1 MARIDRYQ
9 IDSDVTASDRLTGID
24 SLDNTVKNFTVDSI
38 AQLFASTG
46 IANPSKLS
54 FYYTVGNQPI
64 PPAGGVT
71 FVTGNIPGPAGITQ
85 ININKFD
92 NSGRGTDNT
101 GFDFTPLRRF
111 VVGNNI
117 ELADVGT
124 VDNSNY
130 AIYSVTRVT
139 EVGDSL
145 ELGVSHLASSGHIP
159 LTNVSLTVI
168 NGAPIEGGQRG
179 NAIFDGVDVPT
190 FNNPPAIDG
199 DIYIRLFD
207 NEAGDPQVDLYLN
220 ENQVWSSPLTLT
232 GVQGYQGISV
242 SEISSDADPDNP
254 NPGGLTTVTVDYV
267 DPVPGSATPESDTF
281 EIQAGFQGTGVQA
294 ITQTNTPELGEDT
307 EIEVTYN
314 DPSGNTPPASTPLTV
329 KAGIQ
334 GDQGLFYLTLFKVYP
349 KTPIPTVT
357 APEGV
362 IFNETTGFTN
372 LPIDGW
378 HANPQDHNV
387 STQSL
392 YELRQDVN
400 PSGAYD
406 ADRNITFTAASWGA
420 AFLAGDQGP
429 QGVRGYDVRVVGT
442 PAQVT
447 TDGNGQPFK
456 GTLVTLQEYNANAGE
471 FVDGTQVSVYVAQGN
486 DITVGDAVEQ
496 PNGDFIY
503 NIQVVD
509 NRGSDIGDPIPV
521 TSPKGDQGFQGISI
535 TDVSSDTPNP
545 VAGDTQVLTFATE
558 DPANSDQAGTLTTTV
573 TLPPGA
579 PGVNSVLTNA
589 TGLVN
594 REATVGNEMA
604 TVTDGVLTISLTPH
618 MGTVIDSPHPQDA
631 VAPNRTQTY
640 TGTTLD
646 YAVTITDVYPSV
658 YTYTLT
664 SVTRLSGDTNFV
676 IPSITA
682 GTSNSVTISTA
693 ATGSATFRAQ
703 LVATHAGSSQTTV
716 THHDFAL
723 HSIAPVVPT
732 DTYRTR
738 ETDSENF
745 NTDLGNYTNSN
756 ITPAFGTRI
765 TFRRPDG
772 VSGDWFG
779 YLAIPRS
786 VLVLDPELNFNSGVA
801 VPDPIGTD
809 VGTPAFD
816 FFRFPFTGPIKVIE
830 ITE

>member
-71 FVTGNIPGPAGITQ
+71 LVTSNIPGPAGVIQ

-92 NSGRGTDNT
+92 NSGRGTDNR

-179 NAIFDGVDVPT
+179 NAIFDGTDVPT

-242 SEISSDADPDNP
+242 SEISSDADPANP

-281 EIQAGFQGTGVQA
+281 EIQAGFQGTGVQS
-294 ITQTNTPELGEDT
+294 IEQLNTPELGEDT
-307 EIEVTYN
+307 ELQVIYN
-314 DPSGNTPPASTPLTV
+314 DPSGNTPIEGTPITV

-349 KTPIPTVT
+349 KTPVPTVT

-362 IFNETTGFTN
+362 IFNETNGFTN

-378 HANPQDHNV
+378 HANPQDHDV

-400 PSGAYD
+400 PRGAYD
-406 ADRNITFTAASWGA
+406 ADRNITFTAASWGSP
-420 AFLAGDQGP
+420 FVAGDQGP
-429 QGVRGYDVRVVGT
+429 
-442 PAQVT
+442 
-447 TDGNGQPFK
+447 
-456 GTLVTLQEYNANAGE
+456 
-471 FVDGTQVSVYVAQGN
+471 
-486 DITVGDAVEQ
+486 I
-496 PNGDFIY
+496 
-503 NIQVVD
+503 
-509 NRGSDIGDPIPV
+509 
-521 TSPKGDQGFQGISI
+521 GDQGDQGIGVDTDAYTPPVNTELGTPTTVSI
-535 TDVSSDTPNP
+535 PLEDPS
-545 VAGDTQVLTFATE
+545 GDTDPDPIVFDIPSGVQGEQGDQGIGVDVDSYTPPTNTVL
-558 DPANSDQAGTLTTTV
+558 GTPTTV
-573 TLPPGA
+573 TIPLNDPSGDTTPGSISFDIPSGVA
-579 PGVNSVLTNA
+579 GVNSILTNA
-589 TGLVN
+589 TGAVN
-594 REATVGNEMA
+594 RNATVGNEMA

-682 GTSNSVTISTA
+682 GTTNSVTISTA

>member
-1 MARIDRYQ
+1 MARLKNYPN
-9 IDSDVTASDRLTGID
+9 DSDVTASDRLSGID
-24 SLDNTVKNFTVDSI
+24 SSDNSIKNFTIDDI
-38 AQLFASTG
+38 AQFFASTG
-46 IANPSKLS
+46 IADPTKTA
-54 FYYTVGNQPI
+54 FYYTVDRSNII
-64 PPAGGVT
+64 PTRGKVYFNFNEELENTPV
-71 FVTGNIPGPAGITQ
+71 GIIEII
-85 ININKFD
+85 INRND
-92 NSGRGTDNT
+92 GSGRGADAQ
-101 GFDFTPLRRF
+101 GMDFAPLRRF
-111 VVGNNI
+111 AVGNNI
-117 ELADVGT
+117 KVTDTSTASST
-124 VDNSNY
+124 NY
-130 AIYSVTRVT
+130 GIYEITAVT
-139 EVGDSL
+139 ENGASL
-145 ELGVSHLASSGHIP
+145 ILSVNHLASSGSVP
-159 LTNVSLTVI
+159 LTDLSLNII
-168 NGAPIEGGQRG
+168 NGAPIEGGTRG
-179 NAIFDGVDVPT
+179 NAIFDGAAIPTHNEPAAINGDVY
-190 FNNPPAIDG
+190 F
-199 DIYIRLFD
+199 RLFEND
-207 NEAGDPQVDLYLN
+207 LGDGQVDLYLFVGN
-220 ENQVWSSPLTLT
+220 VWTFQATLT
-232 GVQGYQGISV
+232 GVQGYQGIGISDV
-242 SEISSDADPDNP
+242 SSDSTGI
-254 NPGGLTTVTVDYV
+254 NPGGATEVTVSYNN
-267 DPVPGSATPESDTF
+267 PVPGSDPIDPDTF
-281 EIQAGFQGTGVQA
+281 LIEAGHQGTGVQA
-294 ITQTNTPELGEDT
+294 ITQTSTPELGEITDL
-307 EIEVTYN
+307 EVTYN
-314 DPSGNTPPASTPLTV
+314 DPSGNTPPVATQLMIP
-329 KAGIQ
+329 AGVQ
-334 GDQGLFYLTLFKVYP
+334 GDQGLFYLTLFKVYD
-349 KTPIPTVT
+349 KTPTPDVT

-372 LPIDGW
+372 LPLDDW
-378 HANPQDHNV
+378 YANPQDHDV

-400 PSGAYD
+400 PRGAYD
-406 ADRNITFTAASWGA
+406 ADRNITFTAASWGSP
-420 AFLAGDQGP
+420 FVAGDQGP
-429 QGVRGYDVRVVGT
+429 
-442 PAQVT
+442 
-447 TDGNGQPFK
+447 
-456 GTLVTLQEYNANAGE
+456 
-471 FVDGTQVSVYVAQGN
+471 
-486 DITVGDAVEQ
+486 I
-496 PNGDFIY
+496 
-503 NIQVVD
+503 
-509 NRGSDIGDPIPV
+509 
-521 TSPKGDQGFQGISI
+521 GDQGDQGIGVDVDAYTPPVNTELGTPTTVSI
-535 TDVSSDTPNP
+535 PLNDPS
-545 VAGDTQVLTFATE
+545 GDTTPDPIVFDIPSGVQGGQGDQGIGVDVDSYTPPTNTVL
-558 DPANSDQAGTLTTTV
+558 GTPTTV
-573 TLPPGA
+573 TIPLIDPTGDTTPGNISFDIPSGVA
-579 PGVNSVLTNA
+579 GVNSILTNA
-589 TGLVN
+589 TGSVN

-682 GTSNSVTISTA
+682 GTTNSVTISTA